1 MDDCWKHNT
10 LFSLLHETFFFEEE
24 IDLKAG
30 YLHVVAPDLMALV
43 VVPDLVAHVVVALVV
58 VALVEG
64 QEEEEDL
71 PVSKGVLLDV
81 ERDKQAVFS

>member
-1 MDDCWKHNT
+1 MEAKLKT
-10 LFSLLHETFFFEEE
+10 LFSLLHETFYFEEE

-43 VVPDLVAHVVVALVV
+43 VVPDLVALVV

-81 ERDKQAVFS
+81 ERDKQTVCM